1 VPDQSLKPE
10 TSLTAG
16 FTNIGRFRLV
26 EGVTE
31 GKATPVFQWEVPKDA
46 WTVVCALFGC
56 LPEVEGRNGGPER
69 IVNYDECV
77 IAEDIYRLDPDAPES
92 TPFSVL
98 GDTGNGFVSPGD
110 ARCASLDDRP
120 ASQVRKLTALA
131 VGCWAYSDTK
141 LIAATR
147 LAHLTPGDTGSYNA
161 QIPKT
166 ARCGADFTP
175 CYESEKSF
183 FGTCHDGV
191 CQPRCTED
199 ADCLPQLTPGM
210 TPAGSGGAGG
220 EAAGTA
226 GAGGETEA
234 LARCGREHA
243 SDFVG
248 VCVMPTGTGGTGN

>member
-1 VPDQSLKPE
+1 MPDQSLKPE

-56 LPEVEGRNGGPER
+56 LPEVDSHGGGPER
-69 IVNYDECV
+69 IANYDECV
-77 IAEDIYRLDPDAPES
+77 IAEDIYRLDLDAPES

-110 ARCASLDDRP
+110 ARCGALDDRP
-120 ASQVRKLTALA
+120 PSQVRKLTALA

-147 LAHLTPGDTGSYNA
+147 LAHLTPGDTGSYNG
-161 QIPKT
+161 QVPKT
-166 ARCGADFTP
+166 AQCGADFTP
-175 CYESEKSF
+175 CYESEKNF
-183 FGTCHDGV
+183 FGTCHDGA
-191 CQPRCTED
+191 CQPRCTVD
-199 ADCLPQLTPGM
+199 ADCLPQLAPGM
-210 TPAGSGGAGG
+210 TPAGTGGAGG
-220 EAAGTA
+220 EAAPGTA
-226 GAGGETEA
+226 GAGGEAEA
-234 LARCGREHA
+234 HCGREQA

-248 VCVMPTGTGGTGN
+248 VCVMPTGTGGAGN